1 MDLFKVKRD
10 RLLLDVKIP
19 FRSKSA
25 YKIKQSYTARDNNN
39 KWLSLRG
46 LVLDGLTAVTR

>member
-19 FRSKSA
+19 FKSKSA
-25 YKIKQSYTARDNNN
+25 YKIKQSYTARDN

>member
-19 FRSKSA
+19 FKSKSA
-25 YKIKQSYTARDNNN
+25 YKIKQNYTARDNN